1 MRSQIWTSHST
12 CQVSISFCFLHFLR
26 ERTSRSE
33 AKCCLSLHWPCSQPV
48 SESHRLLTSNPSPLF
63 LCLAL
68 TPPLSSAPPSYLFQ
82 TRRHNHF
89 SDSVLSLFRGRQWF
103 PITLLFMS
111 AHRCHLQ
118 PAPTYFPS
126 SMPPHPLNPPPHTRA
141 DSPPRTLTTR
151 HRPALTPVSAQQILL
166 FD

>member
-118 PAPTYFPS
+118 PAPTYLSILNAPS
-126 SMPPHPLNPPPHTRA
+126 PPKPISTHSCRFSSQNTHHPPPPRPHPSLCTANP
-141 DSPPRTLTTR
+141 S
-151 HRPALTPVSAQQILL
+151 I
-166 FD
+166 